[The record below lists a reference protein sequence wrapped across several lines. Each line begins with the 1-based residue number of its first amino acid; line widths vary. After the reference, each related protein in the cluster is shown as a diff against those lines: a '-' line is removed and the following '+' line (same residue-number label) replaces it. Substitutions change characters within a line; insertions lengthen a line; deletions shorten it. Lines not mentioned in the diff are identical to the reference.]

1 MTFLPRLRRRSQ
13 RDPVSPI
20 STSSFSIPIFHE
32 PRSSARLS
40 RPPDLPNEVLRSPPP
55 KYSQLPILPQQHVVG
70 GAGWQRHFSRDM
82 SPVSPIQEIAT
93 PRLTSG
99 NLSRLEEFT
108 RSDGAR
114 NIVLK
119 NRISTVSQYPVFI
132 HPPPPQPSSRRRAS
146 RRPLSVASTS
156 TTGVYLALGQLPGS
170 EPLHAED
177 PSLSL
182 LEREEQRAMQA
193 TSPIR
198 NMDEPVVV
206 QTAQAVR
213 VQMVRGSPS
222 GSTTSVNQVNRIS
235 IISTSSTLDLARQRT
250 RSRSGSMG
258 SQGPRMPSMRPAR
271 TWPLLRHDALESA
284 ASASYEAGSEIPPRP
299 PPKDPGYVGRPG
311 PSRLRNCSSTPDLL
325 SSRAFDD
332 RPPPPAVQPEE
343 ERKAQQGQR
352 SGAGK
357 QQQERGWLGGI
368 GGNKKHE
375 RKSLAHNYILSDD
388 QDAASRGGHIPS
400 HHHRRSTSNRR
411 SQMLMACARLIGRA
425 MPRVAEHSKEP

>member
-13 RDPVSPI
+13 RDPKSPI
-20 STSSFSIPIFHE
+20 DDSSFSIPIFHE
-32 PRSSARLS
+32 PRSKARLS

-55 KYSQLPILPQQHVVG
+55 KYSQSPSLAQQYVVG
-70 GAGWQRHFSRDM
+70 VTSRPRGFSRDM

-108 RSDGAR
+108 RSDGGR

-119 NRISTVSQYPVFI
+119 NRISNVSQYPVFI
-132 HPPPPQPSSRRRAS
+132 HPPQPPSRRRAA
-146 RRPLSVASTS
+146 RRPLSAASTS

-177 PSLSL
+177 PAHSSP
-182 LEREEQRAMQA
+182 LERHENRVTLP
-193 TSPIR
+193 TSPR
-198 NMDEPVVV
+198 GNMDEPVVVV

-258 SQGPRMPSMRPAR
+258 SQGPRVPSMRPAR

-325 SSRAFDD
+325 SSRASNPQ
-332 RPPPPAVQPEE
+332 PPVVKPEE
-343 ERKAQQGQR
+343 GNAQGQR

-368 GGNKKHE
+368 GGNKKHQ
-375 RKSLAHNYILSDD
+375 RKSLAPNYSLSED
-388 QDAASRGGHIPS
+388 QDATSRGGHIPS
-400 HHHRRSTSNRR
+400 NHHRRSTSNRR